1 VTGNVEIFAAN
12 GRGPN
17 RPDEIIVEIIIA
29 LLDSD
34 VAIQLVDIF
43 EASIPSSTNSL
54 SCDTAYP

>member
-54 SCDTAYP
+54 L